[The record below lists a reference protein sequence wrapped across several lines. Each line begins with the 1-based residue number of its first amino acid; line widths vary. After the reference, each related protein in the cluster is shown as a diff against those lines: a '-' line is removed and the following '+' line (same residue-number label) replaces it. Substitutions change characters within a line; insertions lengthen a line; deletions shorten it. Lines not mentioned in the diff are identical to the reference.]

1 MKKYLT
7 LFLALCMV
15 FALCACGGPKTAEYT
30 LGMGIMINTNSS
42 KENHAQV
49 DATLAAVVL
58 DTEGKIVSCR
68 LDCVQNKMDLEDGV
82 VDTGATFKTKMEL
95 GDDYNMVKYSD
106 AIAEWYD
113 QAKAFETFVTG
124 KTIAEVKAIP
134 TKTNDEGYQVSAD
147 ETLSAGCTIQ
157 ITDFI
162 GAVEKA
168 GNDKWAQKFSSD
180 GNFKLGVAAKSTA
193 NESVNATEDEPAQV
207 KMYSE
212 YAASVVGAD
221 GKILC
226 CLNDATQPVVKIA
239 KDGAFVE
246 SDASKGT
253 KRELGENYNM
263 VKYGNSIAEWDA
275 QSDAFSKYCIGKTA
289 DEVLAIET
297 KQNDEGYQVSTDET
311 LLASCTI
318 SIQGMMAVIAQ
329 AANNAR

>member
-7 LFLALCMV
+7 LLLALVMV
-15 FALCACGGPKTAEYT
+15 FALCACGAPKTAEYT
-30 LGMGIMINTNSS
+30 LGMGIMINSDSS

-58 DTEGKIVSCR
+58 DAEGKIVSCR
-68 LDCVQNKMDLEDGV
+68 LDCVQNKMDLADGI
-82 VDTGATFKTKMEL
+82 VDTAATFKTKMEL

-106 AIAEWYD
+106 AKAEWYD

-124 KTIAEVKAIP
+124 KTIDEVKNIP
-134 TKTNDEGYQVSAD
+134 TTTNEEGYQVSAD
-147 ETLSAGCTIQ
+147 EELSAGCTIQ
-157 ITDFI
+157 ITDFV
-162 GAVEKA
+162 GAVVKA
-168 GNDKWAQKFSSD
+168 GNDKWAQKFESD
-180 GNFKLGVAAKSTA
+180 GNFKLGVAAISDA
-193 NESVNATEDEPAQV
+193 SESVSATEDADAQV

-212 YAASVVGAD
+212 YAAAVVGAD

-226 CLNDATQPVVKIA
+226 CLNDATQPVVTIA
-239 KDGAFVE
+239 VDGTVTG
-246 SDASKGT
+246 SDADKGT

-289 DEVLAIET
+289 DEVKAFET
-297 KQNDEGYQVSTDET
+297 KTNEEGYQVSTDET

-318 SIQGMMAVIAQ
+318 SIEGMMAVIAQ
-329 AANNAR
+329 AVGYAR

>member
-30 LGMGIMINTNSS
+30 LGMGIMINTDSS

-82 VDTGATFKTKMEL
+82 VDTAAQFKTKMEQ

-113 QAKAFETFVTG
+113 QAKAFEAYVVG
-124 KTIAEVKAIP
+124 KTADEVKNIP
-134 TKTNDEGYQVSAD
+134 TTTNEEGYVVAAD
-147 ETLSAGCTIQ
+147 EALAAGCTIQ

-162 GAVEKA
+162 ESVVKA
-168 GNDKWAQKFSSD
+168 CNDKWALKFTTAEE
-180 GNFKLGVAAKSTA
+180 FKLGVAAISNA
-193 NESVNATEDEPAQV
+193 AESVAASADKDADV

-212 YAASVVGAD
+212 YAAAVIGAD

-226 CLNDATQPVVKIA
+226 CLNDAVQPVINVA
-239 KDGAFVE
+239 LDGSITGSTF
-246 SDASKGT
+246 KGT
-253 KRELGENYNM
+253 KRELGDDYNM

-275 QSDAFSKYCIGKTA
+275 QSDAFSKYCVGKTA
-289 DEVLAIET
+289 AEVLALET
-297 KQNDEGYQVSTDET
+297 KTNDEGYQVSTDET

-329 AANNAR
+329 AANYAR